1 MALPLRG
8 DSLGNPEASASI
20 AIENGGINPDR
31 IRRYAAS
38 LWATCS
44 QLGIRADVAFA
55 QADLETGMANASGRV
70 VGFRSPRWVKEGN
83 PAGMGITN
91 DKPDSEPGETGSP
104 EWWGQVHAAHLAGYA
119 GIDPGPELREKDF
132 RWQPMIAAGYFGVA
146 TTVDDL
152 DERWALDG
160 PQNYGDAIAA
170 RWGRY
175 LFPAQERYT
184 PDAGDNEQ
192 EDPMAGYQ
200 KVRFVG
206 LDRDVYLPDH
216 IKVSIEIVGTDKCGW
231 VRSCQSFS
239 GQTRS
244 TFHDTGS
251 PGSRA
256 RSERNYLHSG
266 PRDGSGNRRL
276 VGYNFAVDDTEIIQL
291 TPLNEVTWAAGTPDG
306 NRYGWHVEMCFGGS
320 IDFERS
326 LSNAI
331 ALHAGLIAAKGWNP
345 DTALVKHQDWSGKWC
360 PAQILNRGRWP
371 EVQRRVGDGVRAIN
385 AGVEP
390 GKPLDIAVG
399 ATVATTVNLNIR
411 DRATTSSPI
420 IQTVGAGTE
429 LVVIGESK
437 QADGYT
443 WWKIGY
449 EKNDIPGWVAEAS
462 TDGTVP
468 YLVVTKPAPDEPEV
482 PEPEY
487 AKPLAIAELAPYVG
501 RPITPM
507 PATIAL
513 ESGIAV
519 PVFDRVRA
527 IRDTPRRQQVT
538 GDARVGPDIRK
549 GETFD
554 VSFLLIG
561 EGYEPTY
568 LSPWLTRITAADCEV
583 ISDAPKDIPAAAPE
597 SA

>member
-1 MALPLRG
+1 
-8 DSLGNPEASASI
+8 
-20 AIENGGINPDR
+20 
-31 IRRYAAS
+31 
-38 LWATCS
+38 
-44 QLGIRADVAFA
+44 
-55 QADLETGMANASGRV
+55 
-70 VGFRSPRWVKEGN
+70 
-83 PAGMGITN
+83 
-91 DKPDSEPGETGSP
+91 
-104 EWWGQVHAAHLAGYA
+104 
-119 GIDPGPELREKDF
+119 
-132 RWQPMIAAGYFGVA
+132 
-146 TTVDDL
+146 
-152 DERWALDG
+152 
-160 PQNYGDAIAA
+160 
-170 RWGRY
+170 
-175 LFPAQERYT
+175 
-184 PDAGDNEQ
+184 
-192 EDPMAGYQ
+192 MAGYQ

-306 NRYGWHVEMCFGGS
+306 NRYGWHVEMCFGGN

-411 DRATTSSPI
+411 DQATTSSPI
-420 IQTVGAGTE
+420 IQTVRAGTE

-583 ISDAPKDIPAAAPE
+583 ISDAPKDIPAAAP
-597 SA
+597 AAA